1 MRQDYRL
8 PSKIISYLKRL
19 DLGYARSDNKILSKV
34 IQNAHIYVEET
45 VCYEQHLDG
54 DHYGHKVFLFLDRAT
69 ISEIELKSHNFYCS
83 IIEKDLNSI
92 NSIQYE
98 FIDNVCLELEDEN
111 DPQYQKSMPM
121 KSHVQVDPDNLSFWK
136 PDHIRLFISHRDNY
150 KNEAQDLANKLEKY
164 GISAFVAH
172 DTIEPMTTWQEEI
185 MKGLQTMEIMLAFI
199 TDNFSKS
206 SWTNQEIGV
215 ALGRNIPIISLKLE
229 NESPC
234 GFIQTKQALKGN
246 LRNLAKSV
254 PEIYNLTIELIGG
267 ERCKSV
273 LISKFLTS
281 RNYGQALSLCKL
293 MDETINSLSDDE
305 AEQIIYGFSNN
316 SQLYGSVYLKDPLC
330 DFLKRTTGKDYFIRR
345 NKICAVED
353 CANDDVPF

>member
-1 MRQDYRL
+1 MSKKYRL

-19 DLGYARSDNKILSKV
+19 DVGYARSGNEILSKIV
-34 IQNAHIYVEET
+34 RNAHIHIEEET
-45 VCYEQHLDG
+45 NCKNNFAEDY
-54 DHYGHKVFLFLDRAT
+54 YGHDVFLFLDLTT
-69 ISEIELKSHNFYCS
+69 IAEIEPEDQNHYCS
-83 IIEKDLNSI
+83 KINRDLNSI
-92 NSIQYE
+92 KSIEDE
-98 FIDNVCLELEDEN
+98 FVNNVYFDPKDEN
-111 DPQYQKSMPM
+111 DSQCQKSMPI
-121 KSHVQVDPDNLSFWK
+121 KSHVQIDPDNLSFWK
-136 PDHIRLFISHRDNY
+136 PDHIRLFISHRDDY
-150 KNEAQDLANKLEKY
+150 KGQANNLAKELEKY